1 MDFFHITPAGVVS
14 LPAIPTQKLDSGFL
28 WIDCIYSETP
38 LINQALTVY
47 NGVSILNEHLEDAS
61 NRHHPSFFDSTSR
74 YEMIVFRGLAM
85 HASSLGAK
93 PGAIKLDTRPS
104 TFFLAPGVLL
114 TVHAQSSRTFTRL
127 RERLLAIESD
137 GPRSPVN
144 PEELMLR
151 ILNDMV
157 DRFLEL
163 REPLGALLDKAQFE
177 LLDPKRPFRDWP
189 LLLSWRMELRR
200 LESLSEEQLD
210 AIQEWQDERHDRT
223 EVVNSNAISS
233 GDALRVRTN
242 NLIEHIN
249 RVLNHATRLETSL
262 ESAVQLHFS
271 SMAHR
276 STEIMRV
283 LTTLTAIF
291 MPLTLITGIFGM
303 NFEFIPG
310 IHTRTGFW
318 WALGFMATIAIVM
331 YAWFRSRRWVNTRG
345 SQFTNLETPNK
356 ELQDKERMAEYMNK
370 SSAANQSGETRGREP
385 I

>member
-1 MDFFHITPAGVVS
+1 
-14 LPAIPTQKLDSGFL
+14 
-28 WIDCIYSETP
+28 
-38 LINQALTVY
+38 
-47 NGVSILNEHLEDAS
+47 
-61 NRHHPSFFDSTSR
+61 
-74 YEMIVFRGLAM
+74 
-85 HASSLGAK
+85 
-93 PGAIKLDTRPS
+93 
-104 TFFLAPGVLL
+104 
-114 TVHAQSSRTFTRL
+114 
-127 RERLLAIESD
+127 
-137 GPRSPVN
+137 
-144 PEELMLR
+144 
-151 ILNDMV
+151 MV

-189 LLLSWRMELRR
+189 LLLAWRMELRR

-210 AIQEWQDERHDRT
+210 AIQEWQDERHDRADANKHGSAG
-223 EVVNSNAISS
+223 VS
-233 GDALRVRTN
+233 DALRARTN

-318 WALGFMATIAIVM
+318 WALGFMAAIAAVM

-345 SQFTNLETPNK
+345 SQFSNLETSTK
-356 ELQDKERMAEYMNK
+356 EPLGNERIAQYLKRSNID
-370 SSAANQSGETRGREP
+370 NQPSQNRGREP

>member
-14 LPAIPTQKLDSGFL
+14 LPQIPTQKLNSGFL
-28 WIDCIYSETP
+28 WIDCIYSETS
-38 LINQALTVY
+38 LINSYLPIY
-47 NGVSILNEHLEDAS
+47 NGVSILSDHLDDAS

-85 HASSLGAK
+85 HAGSLGSK
-93 PGAIKLDTRPS
+93 PGAIKLETRPS
-104 TFFLAPGVLL
+104 TFFLSPGVLL
-114 TVHAQSSRTFTRL
+114 TVHAQSSRTFSRL
-127 RERLLAIESD
+127 RDRLLAIETD
-137 GPRSPVN
+137 GPRSPIN

-163 REPLGALLDKAQFE
+163 REPLGALLDKSQFE

-210 AIQEWQDERHDRT
+210 AIQEWQDERHDRNDH
-223 EVVNSNAISS
+223 EDRAGLS
-233 GDALRVRTN
+233 DALRVRTSN
-242 NLIEHIN
+242 VIEHIN

-310 IHTRTGFW
+310 IHARAGFW
-318 WALGFMATIAIVM
+318 WALGCMLTIAVVM

-345 SQFTNLETPNK
+345 SQFTNLETPTK
-356 ELQDKERMAEYMNK
+356 EPTDKERSDEYRN
-370 SSAANQSGETRGREP
+370 SGSNVNSNRSREP